1 MRHRL
6 FVHLTWT
13 TRDRAS
19 LIDLPRAEFLGRFL
33 PAVARQERASV
44 LALGMV
50 STHVH
55 LLLRLDPATGISR
68 LVQRLK
74 GGSAVLA
81 GREGHGPRDR
91 PLRWARG
98 YNLESVSP
106 RAIPVVVDYVMSQA
120 RRHPHE
126 AIAGWVGE
134 PWGEA
139 PVVVTSPAAESR
151 L

>member
-13 TRDRAS
+13 TRERAP
-19 LIDLPRAEFLGRFL
+19 LLNQRQAVFLARFL
-33 PAVARQERASV
+33 PAVARQERAAP

-50 STHVH
+50 RTHVH
-55 LLLRLDPATGISR
+55 FLLRLDPATNISR

-74 GGSAVLA
+74 GRSAVLA
-81 GREGHGPRDR
+81 AREGHGPI
-91 PLRWARG
+91 RWARG

-106 RAIPVVVDYVMSQA
+106 RAVAAVAGYVLSQA
-120 RRHPHE
+120 ARHPHE
-126 AIAGWVGE
+126 AIPGWDAARAAGETDVASATEAE
-134 PWGEA
+134 P
-139 PVVVTSPAAESR
+139 R